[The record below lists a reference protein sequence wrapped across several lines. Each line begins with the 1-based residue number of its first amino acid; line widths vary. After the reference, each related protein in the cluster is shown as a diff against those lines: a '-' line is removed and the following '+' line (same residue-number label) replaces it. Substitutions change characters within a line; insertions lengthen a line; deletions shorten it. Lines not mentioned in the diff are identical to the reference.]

1 MPSGRGEVPQ
11 RSRRHGSR
19 ASQLPVPQAFL
30 GFVLYGE
37 CQEAL
42 WWGGVSLI
50 LCGLVL
56 IHRKTPA
63 PKQQ

>member
-1 MPSGRGEVPQ
+1 MCPPAAPGLQ
-11 RSRRHGSR
+11 ASRCV
-19 ASQLPVPQAFL
+19 LQAFL

-37 CQEAL
+37 CRQVL

-56 IHRKTPA
+56 VHGRALPH
-63 PKQQ
+63 KQQ